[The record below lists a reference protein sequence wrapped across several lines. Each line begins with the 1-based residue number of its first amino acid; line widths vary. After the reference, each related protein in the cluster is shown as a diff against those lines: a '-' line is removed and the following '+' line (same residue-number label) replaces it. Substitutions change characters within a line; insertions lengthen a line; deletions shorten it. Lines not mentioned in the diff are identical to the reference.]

1 MNRILL
7 LLAFC
12 FFSLTTQA
20 QIGIQVVVDSGMA
33 TSDCTD
39 PFGGAPD
46 PLFAVAAEGGTY
58 NYYPAVGAC
67 FNTLP
72 DTIYQANFPCLS
84 AVPMTVEICLLV
96 TENDAL
102 FQPPLGC
109 DITESC
115 TETICDNFVVPMVGN
130 TANYNLAIN
139 APGSS
144 SGSVNFSIQTDGF
157 AFPDNDFI
165 CNAVD
170 LGTIVYGDTLGD
182 MTVGSYANLCATDI
196 GEIDPQSLGY
206 YFTNQAGV
214 WFKFNTGPNPS
225 GLFVVQGLSDPNN
238 VGEPIDLELGVFLT
252 DNNACDGNLVALS
265 GYNFNSNGFDTE
277 FRVPCPEPNRD
288 YYIWVD
294 GANNN
299 GDYRGIFGL
308 QVWDAGVLEGGDLR
322 CDVMDLGVVPEG
334 GAVSTPEPIAN
345 FCATDVQDPFLP
357 TFVSQ
362 HSVWFSFTA
371 PPSGHVI
378 IEGISDTVKQ
388 PIGVQLAL
396 YRSFNNTCSGFYSYV
411 TSQYTPA
418 DLDETMEVTCLYP
431 GRVYYILVDGSGSA
445 SRGIFELSVTDAG
458 DITPVTNQTITLCA
472 GETLEVGPNDY
483 TTSGMYFD
491 TLQVFQGC
499 DSIVI
504 SDLTVLEE
512 LVLTVEQTQPAIGI
526 DGTDGIGIASAT
538 GGTGNYTFTWC
549 TGETGTMAT
558 NLVAGAQCCVQ
569 VTDDNGCMD
578 EVCFTVEFT
587 TAIIPIFMNDT
598 LLCNGDTNGLITF
611 SASNGVLPYDYAW
624 TNALGTLNGSGQI
637 LTEGGSADLPDLP
650 AGSYDITV
658 NDNFFDTTFTVLV
671 VQPDELLI
679 ELQDATDAS
688 CFAFCDGS
696 LNTLVSGGTTP
707 YTYSWTNGVSNTE
720 LATQLCAGAYQ
731 LEVTD
736 ANGCVAIL
744 NANIDQPS
752 EFIATASMVQ
762 EVSCFAGADGIAQV
776 VDNGNSVAWNW
787 SGGSMTQIANQL
799 AAGTYT
805 VEVTNGD
812 GCRDTTTVAITEP
825 LAPLTVAI
833 TELVPISCFDSQD
846 GQLGAL
852 VNGPFAT
859 LAYNWSNAATT
870 QNISNLDIGTYQLLV
885 TNEKGCE
892 ATASYTLDQPTEIIA
907 ESFAVD
913 INCVDGPNAGII
925 TVENVAGGTPG
936 YSYSIDGVNF
946 SPVPLFEGLT
956 AGTYDVVVR
965 DAAGC
970 ELPLLTNIFPP
981 PPISV
986 ALQGDSIVKLGDQL
1000 TLVAQ
1005 SSSFDVLYSWSH
1017 ADTLNGNTAL
1027 LRPQETFVYQVSVF
1041 DTLTL
1046 CSATDFLRV
1055 FVDSKP
1061 RIFVPNIFSPNGDG
1075 SNDTFIPFA
1084 GNDVVNFKSLRIF
1097 DRYGQLL
1104 YEENDILPG
1113 DTSRGWDGTFRGET
1127 LNPSVFVY
1135 FMEVEFF
1142 DGRVE
1147 IVKGD
1152 VTLMR

>member
-1 MNRILL
+1 
-7 LLAFC
+7 
-12 FFSLTTQA
+12 
-20 QIGIQVVVDSGMA
+20 
-33 TSDCTD
+33 
-39 PFGGAPD
+39 
-46 PLFAVAAEGGTY
+46 
-58 NYYPAVGAC
+58 
-67 FNTLP
+67 
-72 DTIYQANFPCLS
+72 
-84 AVPMTVEICLLV
+84 
-96 TENDAL
+96 
-102 FQPPLGC
+102 
-109 DITESC
+109 
-115 TETICDNFVVPMVGN
+115 
-130 TANYNLAIN
+130 
-139 APGSS
+139 
-144 SGSVNFSIQTDGF
+144 
-157 AFPDNDFI
+157 
-165 CNAVD
+165 
-170 LGTIVYGDTLGD
+170 
-182 MTVGSYANLCATDI
+182 
-196 GEIDPQSLGY
+196 
-206 YFTNQAGV
+206 
-214 WFKFNTGPNPS
+214 
-225 GLFVVQGLSDPNN
+225 
-238 VGEPIDLELGVFLT
+238 
-252 DNNACDGNLVALS
+252 
-265 GYNFNSNGFDTE
+265 
-277 FRVPCPEPNRD
+277 
-288 YYIWVD
+288 
-294 GANNN
+294 
-299 GDYRGIFGL
+299 
-308 QVWDAGVLEGGDLR
+308 
-322 CDVMDLGVVPEG
+322 
-334 GAVSTPEPIAN
+334 
-345 FCATDVQDPFLP
+345 
-357 TFVSQ
+357 
-362 HSVWFSFTA
+362 
-371 PPSGHVI
+371 
-378 IEGISDTVKQ
+378 
-388 PIGVQLAL
+388 
-396 YRSFNNTCSGFYSYV
+396 
-411 TSQYTPA
+411 
-418 DLDETMEVTCLYP
+418 
-431 GRVYYILVDGSGSA
+431 
-445 SRGIFELSVTDAG
+445 
-458 DITPVTNQTITLCA
+458 
-472 GETLEVGPNDY
+472 
-483 TTSGMYFD
+483 
-491 TLQVFQGC
+491 
-499 DSIVI
+499 
-504 SDLTVLEE
+504 
-512 LVLTVEQTQPAIGI
+512 
-526 DGTDGIGIASAT
+526 
-538 GGTGNYTFTWC
+538 
-549 TGETGTMAT
+549 
-558 NLVAGAQCCVQ
+558 
-569 VTDDNGCMD
+569 
-578 EVCFTVEFT
+578 
-587 TAIIPIFMNDT
+587 MNDT

-624 TNALGTLNGSGQI
+624 TNALGTLSGSGQI

-762 EVSCFAGADGIAQV
+762 EVSCFAGDDGVAQV

-787 SGGSMTQIANQL
+787 SSGSMTQIANQL

-859 LAYNWSNAATT
+859 LAYNWSNAATS
-870 QNISNLDIGTYQLLV
+870 QNISNLDIGTYSILV

-892 ATASYTLDQPTEIIA
+892 ATASYTLDQPTEIVA

-946 SPVPLFEGLT
+946 SPVPLFEGLM

-986 ALQGDSIVKLGDQL
+986 ALQGDSIVKLGDEL

-1005 SSSFDVLYSWSH
+1005 SSSLDVLYSWSH
-1017 ADTLNGNTAL
+1017 ADTLSGNTAL
-1027 LRPQETFVYQVSVF
+1027 LRPQESFVYQVSVF

-1113 DTSRGWDGTFRGET
+1113 DTTRGWEGTFRGET
-1127 LNPSVFVY
+1127 LNPGVFVY